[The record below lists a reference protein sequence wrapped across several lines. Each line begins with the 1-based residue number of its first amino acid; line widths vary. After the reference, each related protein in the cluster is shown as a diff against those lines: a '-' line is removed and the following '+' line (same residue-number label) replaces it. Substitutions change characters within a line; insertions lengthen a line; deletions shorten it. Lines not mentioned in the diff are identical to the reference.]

1 MRGQEV
7 VLHADHHLM
16 ARFLVV
22 TQTRKMDL
30 RQGLSY
36 ELGPIPWS
44 IATVHRTLVKTSKS
58 TLLSLLEKNVPPAEV
73 IPDGAAWM
81 VDAMATLQS
90 LSRVPPTFA
99 GLAATV
105 LNAVTQPF
113 QQGTIQVDFVVDQ
126 YPTLSIK
133 CCERNRRATGG
144 TLHVRISNRNQKS
157 PT

>member
-44 IATVHRTLVKTSKS
+44 IATVHGALVKTLRS
-58 TLLSLLEKNVPPAEV
+58 TLLLLLEKNVPPDEV
-73 IPDGAAWM
+73 IPDGAA
-81 VDAMATLQS
+81 
-90 LSRVPPTFA
+90 
-99 GLAATV
+99 
-105 LNAVTQPF
+105 
-113 QQGTIQVDFVVDQ
+113 
-126 YPTLSIK
+126 
-133 CCERNRRATGG
+133 
-144 TLHVRISNRNQKS
+144 
-157 PT
+157 